1 MMKRMKTFFYN
12 LNLQNKLILIF
23 LLTSVISQAATTY
36 MNGNINQSL
45 ASIDRVYTS
54 NAQLNDLASVLNNLQ
69 NSMKDYLDT
78 KTSYSLTSYY
88 EYEQKYRAHM
98 DALNQKILDNDSAIM
113 EKNIYSISGSYLEQ
127 TGLAVEARRA
137 RNISQYKVY
146 YDESSRL
153 FDYLNANIF
162 SLNNEQFMTNSS
174 NYVSL
179 AASLRM
185 LERMTGVLSISVS
198 VFNILLLVLLIG
210 RITKPLRSLA
220 EKADEVATGNFE
232 VEEEE
237 VRGKDEIGVVTNAFN
252 KMVVSIRQYIVRLTE
267 SIEAENAANEREL
280 LMKAHLK
287 DAQLKYYQAQIHPH
301 FLFNTLN
308 AGAQMAMMEEAE
320 KTYLFIQRM
329 SEFFRYS
336 MNGLDA
342 DVLLEEELTLV
353 ENYIYIMSVR
363 FSEEIHYEQNIQCDI
378 SDIRVPSMILQ
389 PVVENSIQYGIRDI
403 DWEGKILLSIEEK
416 ESCYIIEVKDN
427 GIGIPKERLKEIHD
441 GHRISNDREEDSNGI
456 GLGNLMERL
465 KIYYNSENLFRIES
479 EGLNQGTRVTIELP
493 KKEEKQHV

>member
-23 LLTSVISQAATTY
+23 LLTSVISQAATMY

-54 NAQLNDLASVLNNLQ
+54 NAQLNDLASDLNNLQ

-88 EYEQKYRAHM
+88 EYEQKYMAHM
-98 DALNQKILDNDSAIM
+98 ETLNQKILDNDSAIM
-113 EKNIYSISGSYLEQ
+113 EKNIHSISGSYLEQ
-127 TGLAVEARRA
+127 TRLAVEAKRA

-146 YDESSRL
+146 YDESSQL
-153 FDYLNANIF
+153 YDYLNAYIF

-280 LMKAHLK
+280 LMKTHLK

-427 GIGIPKERLKEIHD
+427 GIGISKERLKEIND

-493 KKEEKQHV
+493 KKEENQHV